1 MHLLAHESV
10 LDLLNRLVDVGHVVM
25 PSALPVPGGLGGAD
39 PVDGP
44 APGHGHQPG
53 AGTAPRLGVGAG
65 RAPHLEEDLLENLLA
80 LGAVDDDL
88 EDQRKQP
95 RGPGVVDAGEGV
107 GVTVGHL
114 RDPLSL

>member
-1 MHLLAHESV
+1 MGQAREVGQLDGGAVGLPHRLERPVHLLAHESV
-10 LDLLNRLVDVGHVVM
+10 LDLLDRLVDVGHVVM

-88 EDQRKQP
+88 QDQR
-95 RGPGVVDAGEGV
+95 E
-107 GVTVGHL
+107 
-114 RDPLSL
+114 